1 MKSLT
6 VLLSVLF
13 AVAVVV
19 PAVAQSELLKIP
31 DESEIEP
38 APEEEGVRPEW
49 ADPEARSPDVGVN
62 DDPTPFD
69 PADVGS
75 GPSPLET
82 GPSF

>member
-6 VLLSVLF
+6 VVVSVLF

-31 DESEIEP
+31 DESEIET
-38 APEEEGVRPEW
+38 APEEEGVRPDW
-49 ADPEARSPDVGVN
+49 ADPEAQPPDVGVN

-69 PADVGS
+69 PAKPGS
-75 GPSPLET
+75 NPSPLE
-82 GPSF
+82 PDAF